1 MANQQTQQKQIVTS
15 GIRPTGELHLGN
27 YYGALLNLTRLQDQY
42 DAYFFIVDLHSLTT
56 HPNSADLRRNLIGV
70 ARDYVAAGLDPEKCA
85 LYAQSSI
92 SDLIGELHT
101 YLSMVMP
108 LGELLRCPTFK
119 EKAKKHP
126 DNINYGLV
134 GYPVLMAADI
144 LIHKGTLVPVGED
157 QVVHLEMAR
166 TIVRR
171 FQQIYGDL
179 FPEPQPLIENAVRIP
194 ALSGQGK
201 MSKSDARDSYI
212 SMRDES
218 DQIQAKV
225 KKAYSDPARVYKHQ
239 PGHPTIEGC
248 NIYHLHSFFT
258 EADLLDGLAAQC
270 QQAAIGCA
278 DCKHHLA
285 TSLTSIVEPFRERR
299 AQVSDDDV
307 VDILTIGGQKARA
320 SAELVL
326 AEVRSAMG
334 LRTF

>member
-1 MANQQTQQKQIVTS
+1 MGRFGRWRTAPRQ
-15 GIRPTGELHLGN
+15 LL
-27 YYGALLNLTRLQDQY
+27 YYSALLNLTRLQDQY

-56 HPNSADLRRNLIGV
+56 HPNSADLRRNMIGV
-70 ARDYVAAGLDPEKCA
+70 ARDYVAAGLDLEKYT

-92 SDLIGELHT
+92 SDLT
-101 YLSMVMP
+101 
-108 LGELLRCPTFK
+108 GELLCCPTFK
-119 EKAKKHP
+119 EKAKKQP
-126 DNINYGLV
+126 ENNNYGLV

-144 LIHKGTLVPVGED
+144 LIHKGTFVPVGED
-157 QVVHLEMAR
+157 QLVHLAMAR

-171 FQQIYGDL
+171 FHQIYGDL

-194 ALSGQGK
+194 AHSGQGK
-201 MSKSDARDSYI
+201 MSKSDARDPYI
-212 SMRDES
+212 SMRDEN

-225 KKAYSDPARVYKHQ
+225 KKAYSDPARFYKHQ
-239 PGHPTIEGC
+239 PGHTRIC

-258 EADLLDGLAAQC
+258 EADLLTDLATKC

-285 TSLTSIVEPFRERR
+285 TSLTSIVEPFRERPAR
-299 AQVSDDDV
+299 LSEDYI
-307 VDILTIGGQKARA
+307 VDILMVSGQKARA

-326 AEVRSAMG
+326 AEVRRAMG